1 MLFKFPTQGGCLL
14 SQASTSCVF
23 LGGWRIALSTKLL
36 FFTKKTR
43 VFFYTFAAQYLFCAQ
58 ILTYFMFTLTLAIE
72 EKNIVYIF
80 QNNTPLEVVS
90 HPTSEQMPLQHALE
104 DLEKRSHL
112 ELQKITVQISDS
124 RFLLLPNIFFD
135 ENRKK
140 ELLNIVADSYA
151 DEEIYADE
159 LGAMKAKNIFPLA
172 QKSIE
177 TIKKIFPNAHIK
189 HIATSLLEGFGR
201 ISEQNVGKKVIIFIK
216 EQSLYIGFYDGTT
229 AAPVLFNSY
238 SCHGAM
244 DFLYYVLA
252 IYQQFELSQ
261 QTIPLYVTGEIVAQS
276 SVHHLFQ
283 QYIADV
289 RLLTPAAHQHEM
301 AFLHFDLFQNI

>member
-1 MLFKFPTQGGCLL
+1 
-14 SQASTSCVF
+14 
-23 LGGWRIALSTKLL
+23 
-36 FFTKKTR
+36 
-43 VFFYTFAAQYLFCAQ
+43 
-58 ILTYFMFTLTLAIE
+58 MFTLTLAIE

-80 QNNTPLEVVS
+80 QNNTPLEVGS

-124 RFLLLPNIFFD
+124 RFLLLPNVLFD

-140 ELLNIVADSYA
+140 ELLHIVADSYA
-151 DEEIYADE
+151 DEQIYADE
-159 LGAMKAKNIFPLA
+159 LSVMSAKNIFPLA

-177 TIKKIFPNAHIK
+177 TIKNIFPNAHIK

-201 ISEQNVGKKVIIFIK
+201 ISEQNVGKKLIIFIK
-216 EQSLYIGFYDGTT
+216 EQSLYIGFYGGTT
-229 AAPVLFNSY
+229 ATPVLFNSFL
-238 SCHGAM
+238 CHGAM

-261 QTIPLYVTGEIVAQS
+261 QTIPLYVTGQIVAES

-289 RLLTPAAHQHEM
+289 RLLTPAAHQHET